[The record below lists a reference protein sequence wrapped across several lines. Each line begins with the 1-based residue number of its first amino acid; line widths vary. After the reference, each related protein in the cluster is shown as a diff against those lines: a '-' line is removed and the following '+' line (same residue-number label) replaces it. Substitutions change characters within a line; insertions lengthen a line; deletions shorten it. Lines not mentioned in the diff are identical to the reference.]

1 MNAFELAAIGLICF
15 IAGLGLALTLLSIN
29 QHSEAEDAEQRRAVS
44 KPAPLGNGTP
54 WDAEQLRKDGIL

>member
-1 MNAFELAAIGLICF
+1 MNAFEWFALGIVCF
-15 IAGLGLALTLLSIN
+15 IAGLGFALTLLSIN
-29 QHSEAEDAEQRRAVS
+29 QRSEAEDAEQRRAVS